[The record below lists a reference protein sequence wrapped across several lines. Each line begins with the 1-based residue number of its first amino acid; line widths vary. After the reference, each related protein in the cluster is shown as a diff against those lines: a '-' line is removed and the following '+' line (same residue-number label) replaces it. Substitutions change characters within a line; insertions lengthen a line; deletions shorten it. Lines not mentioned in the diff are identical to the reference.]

1 MRTLGVEEELLLVD
15 ARTGVPLP
23 VAPLALATAH
33 ARRHGSKVDAE
44 IHQEMLEV
52 KSGPHLSTS
61 ELLAEVAAGRELV
74 DSLVVPFGARAVAL
88 AMSPLPFK
96 PHPTK
101 NARYEEMV
109 KRYGYVGRS
118 TLVCGLHV
126 HVSIESPDEG
136 VAVLDRIRNWLPVL
150 LALSANSPFANGV
163 DTGYASYRFCAW
175 HQWPSAS
182 PAEVFG
188 STEAYDRFE
197 RELLAT
203 DVIMDLGMLYLDA
216 RLSHRYP
223 TIEVRVADVCMDARD
238 TVFIAALVRA
248 LADTASAEWRRGT
261 PPEATSGAA
270 LRLAE
275 WQAALTAT
283 AGRLPNPEGPGS
295 SRGREVAATL
305 LAHVE
310 AALAENGDLGMAQ
323 AALDRVLHNG
333 GGSQRQRASYARGA
347 SFGDVIDDAL
357 EITHAGRRNRSDDPS
372 RRAAQ
377 SASTA

>member
-15 ARTGVPLP
+15 THAGVPLP
-23 VAPLALATAH
+23 VAPLALAS
-33 ARRHGSKVDAE
+33 ARARKHSAEVDAE

-61 ELLAEVAAGRELV
+61 ELLSDVAAGRELV
-74 DSLVVPFGARAVAL
+74 DSLVAPFGARAVAL
-88 AMSPLPFK
+88 GMSPLPFI

-109 KRYGYVGRS
+109 TRYGYVGRS

-126 HVSIESPDEG
+126 HVSIESHDEG
-136 VAVLDRIRNWLPVL
+136 VAILDRIRNWLPVL

-188 STEAYDRFE
+188 SAEAYDRFE

-203 DVIMDLGMLYLDA
+203 DVIMDTGMLYLDA
-216 RLSHRYP
+216 RLSHTYP

-248 LADTASAEWRRGT
+248 LADTASAEWQLGT
-261 PPEATSGAA
+261 APEATSGAA

-283 AGRLPNPEGPGS
+283 TGRLTNPEGSGS
-295 SRGREVAATL
+295 SRGREVAAAL

-310 AALAENGDLGMAQ
+310 AALALNDDLGMAQ
-323 AALDRVLHNG
+323 AGLRRVLQTG
-333 GGSQRQRASYARGA
+333 GGFQRQRASYAIGA
-347 SFGDVIDDAL
+347 SFRDVIDDAL
-357 EITHAGRRNRSDDPS
+357 DVTHSGRRNRSDEPT
-372 RRAAQ
+372 RRTAQ